1 MIRIPMLEAGG
12 EEDFP
17 PVERALREPDGLLC
31 AGGDL
36 GSERLLRAYRRGIFP
51 WFNAGEPILWWSP
64 DPRCVFDLGTLRPS
78 RSLRRF
84 ARSSPWRISA
94 DRDFGAVMRG
104 CAEPRGDGEGTWID
118 AQMVAAYTA
127 LHRLG
132 HAHSVEV
139 WEGAQLIGGVYGV
152 ALGGI
157 FFGESMF
164 SRASNASKIALFAL
178 ARQLAD
184 WGFVLIDGQVRNPHL
199 LGLGA
204 MQIER
209 AQFSRLLERHCAVSR
224 APGDWAAAWQ
234 ITVPNRLDR

>member
-12 EEDFP
+12 VEDFP
-17 PVERALREPDGLLC
+17 PIELALSDPDGLLC

-36 GSERLLRAYRRGIFP
+36 GAERLLRAYARGIFP
-51 WFNAGEPILWWSP
+51 WFTAGEPILWWSP
-64 DPRCVFDLGTLRPS
+64 DPRCVFDLGTLRAS

-84 ARSSPWRISA
+84 ARSSQWRISA
-94 DRDFGAVMRG
+94 DRDFGAVMRA

-118 AQMVAAYTA
+118 ARMIAAYTT

-139 WEGAQLIGGVYGV
+139 WEDERLIGGIYGV
-152 ALGGI
+152 ALGGV

-164 SRASNASKIALFAL
+164 SRTSNASKIALFAL
-178 ARQLAD
+178 ARQLSD

-204 MQIER
+204 VQIAR
-209 AQFSRLLERHCAVSR
+209 AQFAHLLERHCTLPH
-224 APGDWAAAWQ
+224 APRDWTAAWQ
-234 ITVPNRLDR
+234 ITLPKRIDR